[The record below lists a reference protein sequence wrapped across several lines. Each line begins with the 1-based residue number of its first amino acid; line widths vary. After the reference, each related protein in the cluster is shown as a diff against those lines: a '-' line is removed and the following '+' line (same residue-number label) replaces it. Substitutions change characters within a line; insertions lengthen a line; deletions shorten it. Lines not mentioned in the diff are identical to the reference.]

1 MPIRPFRKTKR
12 VITRA
17 ENISMH
23 EQALASAEKLR
34 LAREEKERLVAEGK
48 LRRELIKVDAKTT
61 IVRYIP
67 IDENKKPLAFTPY
80 TLH

>member
-1 MPIRPFRKTKR
+1 MPIHPFRKTKR

-48 LRRELIKVDAKTT
+48 LRKEIVHLDSKTT
-61 IVRYIP
+61 IIRYLP
-67 IDENKKPLAFTPY
+67 IDEE
-80 TLH
+80 

>member
-23 EQALASAEKLR
+23 EQALASAKRLR

-48 LRRELIKVDAKTT
+48 LRKEIVHLDSKTT
-61 IVRYIP
+61 IIRYLP
-67 IDENKKPLAFTPY
+67 IDEE
-80 TLH
+80 

>member
-23 EQALASAEKLR
+23 EQALASAKKLR

-48 LRRELIKVDAKTT
+48 LRKEIVHLDSRTTLI
-61 IVRYIP
+61 RYLP
-67 IDENKKPLAFTPY
+67 IDEENNNK
-80 TLH
+80 

>member
-23 EQALASAEKLR
+23 EQALASAKKLR
-34 LAREEKERLVAEGK
+34 LAREEKERLVAKGK
-48 LRRELIKVDAKTT
+48 LRKEIVHLDSRTT
-61 IVRYIP
+61 IIRYLP
-67 IDENKKPLAFTPY
+67 IDKE
-80 TLH
+80 

>member
-48 LRRELIKVDAKTT
+48 LRKEIVHLDSRTT
-61 IVRYIP
+61 IIRYLP
-67 IDENKKPLAFTPY
+67 IDEE
-80 TLH
+80 

>member
-1 MPIRPFRKTKR
+1 MRPFRKTKR

-48 LRRELIKVDAKTT
+48 LRKEIVHLDSKTT
-61 IVRYIP
+61 IIRYLP
-67 IDENKKPLAFTPY
+67 IDEE
-80 TLH
+80 

>member
-12 VITRA
+12 IITRE
-17 ENISMH
+17 ENISIH

-48 LRRELIKVDAKTT
+48 LRREIIHLDSKTT
-61 IVRYIP
+61 IIRYLP
-67 IDENKKPLAFTPY
+67 INKENDNK
-80 TLH
+80 